1 MCKTP
6 MWKTAEGQSIP
17 IDAMSDFH
25 VFNSIRMLF
34 RRHDLP
40 YEEMPESVAEARI
53 YLKNYISNREK
64 REQEIKKRGKF
75 IPRYFGGTN
84 NYEPWD
90 EHEGSWLDCH

>member
-1 MCKTP
+1 MKQP

-34 RRHDLP
+34 RRHELP

-53 YLKNYISNREK
+53 YLKNYITNREK
-64 REQEIKKRGKF
+64 RECNLRDRKKF
-75 IPRYFGGTN
+75 IPRYFGRD
-84 NYEPWD
+84 EELWD
-90 EHEGSWLDCH
+90 EYEGCWENCH